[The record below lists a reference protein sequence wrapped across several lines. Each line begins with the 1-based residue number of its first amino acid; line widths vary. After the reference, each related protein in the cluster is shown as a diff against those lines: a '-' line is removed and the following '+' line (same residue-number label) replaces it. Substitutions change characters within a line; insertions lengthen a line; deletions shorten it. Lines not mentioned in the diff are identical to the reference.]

1 MGAFYFVEQPFMA
14 MESAF
19 PRPRFCRQQRSPCH
33 QRRQQCRR
41 MPSYANSMDQ
51 LMEEARRQA
60 LLEQNRTSEALAM
73 QNFLSVMNDIV
84 NSFFKEENQTEVEG
98 EKKSNSENEISTSA
112 SKGESNPDKQ
122 PKNDDNKESD
132 SKQKCSHPGALKD
145 YFAAIDAIVNA
156 MSGKNQQK
164 AGEDENSNQSENV
177 TTTAEKNADQSK
189 KNEDTDEEQNNNN
202 FGEEKQPMKDF
213 LNVMDTIVGKLMT
226 HHHNEN
232 SISSE
237 EKNLCQTE
245 VVVDKLSAGGNVD
258 DNNVDQTIKIKTPTE
273 AKKDEPPKKEQ
284 VFNSTE
290 NEVAQEVLKNQP
302 RSYIQ
307 QVSQQKRLLTQV
319 YVDENL
325 DRVQI
330 QIEFLGYDLKPE
342 NLDVQVVKNDV
353 LLVKAEKNDQK
364 ILERKFK
371 LSAKCQ
377 LDNIQP
383 KFNAGGAADEN
394 SEQEEDSNIT
404 QTLNILVPKVDVK
417 KTVNIPINT
426 TTSSTTEE

>member
-1 MGAFYFVEQPFMA
+1 MAFYFVEQPFMA
-14 MESAF
+14 MESTF
-19 PRPRFCRQQRSPCH
+19 PSPRFCRQQRSPCH

-51 LMEEARRQA
+51 LMEEARRQV

-73 QNFLSVMNDIV
+73 QNFLGVMNGIV

-98 EKKSNSENEISTSA
+98 EKNSNSENEISTSA

-122 PKNDDNKESD
+122 PKNDDTKESD

-164 AGEDENSNQSENV
+164 TGE
-177 TTTAEKNADQSK
+177 EKNSVENGNSTPEKTA
-189 KNEDTDEEQNNNN
+189 DEEQNNNN
-202 FGEEKQPMKDF
+202 FGEEKQQPMKDF

-232 SISSE
+232 SISE
-237 EKNLCQTE
+237 EKNLRQTE

-258 DNNVDQTIKIKTPTE
+258 DNNVDQTIKTPTE
-273 AKKDEPPKKEQ
+273 VEKDEPKKEQ

-302 RSYIQ
+302 RSSIQ
-307 QVSQQKRLLTQV
+307 QVSQQQKRLLTQV

-330 QIEFLGYDLKPE
+330 QIEFSGYDLKPE
-342 NLDVQVVKNDV
+342 DLDVQVVNNDI

-364 ILERKFK
+364 IFERKFK
-371 LSAKCQ
+371 LPAKCQ
-377 LDNIQP
+377 MDNIRP

-426 TTSSTTEE
+426 TTSTTEE

>member
-1 MGAFYFVEQPFMA
+1 MGG
-14 MESAF
+14 
-19 PRPRFCRQQRSPCH
+19 
-33 QRRQQCRR
+33 
-41 MPSYANSMDQ
+41 
-51 LMEEARRQA
+51 
-60 LLEQNRTSEALAM
+60 
-73 QNFLSVMNDIV
+73 VMNGIV
-84 NSFFKEENQTEVEG
+84 DSFFKGDQQHPSEVEG

-122 PKNDDNKESD
+122 PKNDDIKEFD

-156 MSGKNQQK
+156 MSDKNQRK
-164 AGEDENSNQSENV
+164 TDEEEENSVENGNS
-177 TTTAEKNADQSK
+177 TPEKTA
-189 KNEDTDEEQNNNN
+189 DEEQNNNN
-202 FGEEKQPMKDF
+202 FGEEKQQPMKDF

-232 SISSE
+232 SISE
-237 EKNLCQTE
+237 EKNLRQTE
-245 VVVDKLSAGGNVD
+245 VVVDKLSAGGNAD

-273 AKKDEPPKKEQ
+273 AEKDEPPKKEQ

-302 RSYIQ
+302 RSSSQ
-307 QVSQQKRLLTQV
+307 QVSQQQKRLLTQV
-319 YVDENL
+319 HVDENL

-330 QIEFLGYDLKPE
+330 QIEFSGYDLKAE
-342 NLDVQVVKNDV
+342 DLDVQVVNNDI
-353 LLVKAEKNDQK
+353 LLVKAENNDQK
-364 ILERKFK
+364 IFERKFK
-371 LSAKCQ
+371 LPAKCQ
-377 LDNIQP
+377 MDNIKP

-426 TTSSTTEE
+426 TTSTTEE

>member
-1 MGAFYFVEQPFMA
+1 MAFYFVEQPFMA

-19 PRPRFCRQQRSPCH
+19 PSPRFCRQQRSPCH

-51 LMEEARRQA
+51 LMEEARRQV

-73 QNFLSVMNDIV
+73 QNFLGVMNGIV
-84 NSFFKEENQTEVEG
+84 DSFLKGDHKNETEVVG
-98 EKKSNSENEISTSA
+98 ERKSNSENEISASA
-112 SKGESNPDKQ
+112 SKGESNQDNA
-122 PKNDDNKESD
+122 PKNDDTKESN

-156 MSGKNQQK
+156 MSGKNQRK
-164 AGEDENSNQSENV
+164 TGEEENSAENG
-177 TTTAEKNADQSK
+177 TSTPEKTA
-189 KNEDTDEEQNNNN
+189 DEEQNNNN
-202 FGEEKQPMKDF
+202 FVEEKQPMKDF

-232 SISSE
+232 SISE
-237 EKNLCQTE
+237 EKNLRQTE

-273 AKKDEPPKKEQ
+273 AKNDEPPKKEQ

-302 RSYIQ
+302 RSSIQ

-319 YVDENL
+319 HVDENL

-330 QIEFLGYDLKPE
+330 QIEFSGYDLKPE
-342 NLDVQVVKNDV
+342 NLDVQVVNNDI

-364 ILERKFK
+364 IFERKFK

-383 KFNAGGAADEN
+383 KFNDGGADADEN
-394 SEQEEDSNIT
+394 SEQEEASNIT

-426 TTSSTTEE
+426 ATTSTTEE

>member
-1 MGAFYFVEQPFMA
+1 MAFYFVDQPFLA

-19 PRPRFCRQQRSPCH
+19 PSPRFCRQQRSPCH

-51 LMEEARRQA
+51 LMEEARRQV

-73 QNFLSVMNDIV
+73 QNFLSVMNGIV

-98 EKKSNSENEISTSA
+98 EKNSNSENEISTSA
-112 SKGESNPDKQ
+112 SKSDSNLDKQ
-122 PKNDDNKESD
+122 PKNDDTKESD

-164 AGEDENSNQSENV
+164 TGEDENSVENGNS
-177 TTTAEKNADQSK
+177 TPEKTA
-189 KNEDTDEEQNNNN
+189 DEEQNNNN

-237 EKNLCQTE
+237 EKNLRQTE
-245 VVVDKLSAGGNVD
+245 VVVDKLSA
-258 DNNVDQTIKIKTPTE
+258 DQAIKIKTPTE
-273 AKKDEPPKKEQ
+273 AEKDEPQKKEQ

-302 RSYIQ
+302 RSSIQ
-307 QVSQQKRLLTQV
+307 QVSQQQKRLLTQV

-330 QIEFLGYDLKPE
+330 QIEFSGYDLKPE
-342 NLDVQVVKNDV
+342 DLDVQVVNNDI

-364 ILERKFK
+364 IFERKFK
-371 LSAKCQ
+371 LPAKCQ

-426 TTSSTTEE
+426 TTSTTEE

>member
-1 MGAFYFVEQPFMA
+1 MGG
-14 MESAF
+14 
-19 PRPRFCRQQRSPCH
+19 
-33 QRRQQCRR
+33 
-41 MPSYANSMDQ
+41 
-51 LMEEARRQA
+51 
-60 LLEQNRTSEALAM
+60 
-73 QNFLSVMNDIV
+73 VMNGIV
-84 NSFFKEENQTEVEG
+84 DSFFKGDQQHPSEVEG

-122 PKNDDNKESD
+122 PKNDDIKEFD

-156 MSGKNQQK
+156 MSDKNQRK
-164 AGEDENSNQSENV
+164 TDEEENSVENGNSN
-177 TTTAEKNADQSK
+177 TPEKTA
-189 KNEDTDEEQNNNN
+189 DEEQNNNN
-202 FGEEKQPMKDF
+202 FGEEKQQPMKDF
-213 LNVMDTIVGKLMT
+213 LNVMDTIVGKLMP

-232 SISSE
+232 SISE
-237 EKNLCQTE
+237 EKNLRQTE
-245 VVVDKLSAGGNVD
+245 VVVDKLSAGGNAD

-273 AKKDEPPKKEQ
+273 AKNDEPKKEQ

-302 RSYIQ
+302 RSSIQ
-307 QVSQQKRLLTQV
+307 QVSQQQKRLLTQV

-330 QIEFLGYDLKPE
+330 QIEFSGYDLKPE
-342 NLDVQVVKNDV
+342 DLDVQVVNNDI

-364 ILERKFK
+364 IFERKFK
-371 LSAKCQ
+371 LPTKCQ
-377 LDNIQP
+377 MDNIKP
-383 KFNAGGAADEN
+383 KFNDGGVADEN

-426 TTSSTTEE
+426 TTSTTEE

>member
-1 MGAFYFVEQPFMA
+1 MG
-14 MESAF
+14 
-19 PRPRFCRQQRSPCH
+19 
-33 QRRQQCRR
+33 
-41 MPSYANSMDQ
+41 
-51 LMEEARRQA
+51 
-60 LLEQNRTSEALAM
+60 AM
-73 QNFLSVMNDIV
+73 QNFLGVMNGIV
-84 NSFFKEENQTEVEG
+84 DCFFKEENQTEVEG

-122 PKNDDNKESD
+122 PKNDDTKESD
-132 SKQKCSHPGALKD
+132 SKRKCSHSGALKD

-164 AGEDENSNQSENV
+164 TGEDENSVENGNS
-177 TTTAEKNADQSK
+177 TTPEKTA
-189 KNEDTDEEQNNNN
+189 DEEQKNDN
-202 FGEEKQPMKDF
+202 FAEEKQQPMKDF

-232 SISSE
+232 SISD
-237 EKNLCQTE
+237 EKNLRQTE
-245 VVVDKLSAGGNVD
+245 VVVDKLSAGGNAD

-273 AKKDEPPKKEQ
+273 AEKDEKDEPKKEQ

-302 RSYIQ
+302 RSSSQ

-319 YVDENL
+319 HVDENL

-330 QIEFLGYDLKPE
+330 QIEFSGYDLKPE
-342 NLDVQVVKNDV
+342 DLDVQVVNNDI

-364 ILERKFK
+364 IFERKFK
-371 LSAKCQ
+371 LPAKCQ
-377 LDNIQP
+377 MDNIKP
-383 KFNAGGAADEN
+383 KFNVGGVADEN
-394 SEQEEDSNIT
+394 SEQEEASNIT

-417 KTVNIPINT
+417 KTVNVPINT
-426 TTSSTTEE
+426 TTSTTEE

>member
-1 MGAFYFVEQPFMA
+1 MAFYFVEQPFMA

-19 PRPRFCRQQRSPCH
+19 PSPRFCRQQRSPCH

-51 LMEEARRQA
+51 LMEEARRQV

-73 QNFLSVMNDIV
+73 QNFLGMMNGIV
-84 NSFFKEENQTEVEG
+84 DSFLKGDQKNETEVER
-98 EKKSNSENEISTSA
+98 EKKSNSENEISASA
-112 SKGESNPDKQ
+112 SKGESNPDNV
-122 PKNDDNKESD
+122 PKNDDTKESN

-164 AGEDENSNQSENV
+164 TVEEENSVKNGNSTPEK
-177 TTTAEKNADQSK
+177 TA
-189 KNEDTDEEQNNNN
+189 DEEQKNDN
-202 FGEEKQPMKDF
+202 FGEEKQQPMKDF

-232 SISSE
+232 SISE
-237 EKNLCQTE
+237 EKNLRQTE

-273 AKKDEPPKKEQ
+273 AKNDEPPKKEQ

-302 RSYIQ
+302 RSSIQ
-307 QVSQQKRLLTQV
+307 QVSQRQKRLLTQV
-319 YVDENL
+319 HVDENL

-330 QIEFLGYDLKPE
+330 QIEFSGYDLKPE
-342 NLDVQVVKNDV
+342 NLDVQVVNNDI

-364 ILERKFK
+364 IFERKFK

-383 KFNAGGAADEN
+383 KFNDDGAADEN
-394 SEQEEDSNIT
+394 SEQEEASNIT

-426 TTSSTTEE
+426 TSTTTEE

>member
-1 MGAFYFVEQPFMA
+1 MAFYFVDQPFMA

-19 PRPRFCRQQRSPCH
+19 PSPRFCRQQRSPCH

-51 LMEEARRQA
+51 LMEEARRQV

-73 QNFLSVMNDIV
+73 QNFLGVMNGIV

-98 EKKSNSENEISTSA
+98 EKNSNSENEISTSA
-112 SKGESNPDKQ
+112 SKGESNLDKQ
-122 PKNDDNKESD
+122 PKNDDTKESD

-156 MSGKNQQK
+156 MSKNQQK
-164 AGEDENSNQSENV
+164 TGEDENSVENGNS
-177 TTTAEKNADQSK
+177 TPEKTA
-189 KNEDTDEEQNNNN
+189 DEEQNNNN
-202 FGEEKQPMKDF
+202 FVEEKQQPMKDF

-232 SISSE
+232 SISE
-237 EKNLCQTE
+237 EKNLRQTE

-258 DNNVDQTIKIKTPTE
+258 DNNVDQTIKTPTE
-273 AKKDEPPKKEQ
+273 VEKDEPKKEQ

-290 NEVAQEVLKNQP
+290 NEVPQEVLKNQP
-302 RSYIQ
+302 RSSIQ
-307 QVSQQKRLLTQV
+307 QVSQQQKRLLTQV

-330 QIEFLGYDLKPE
+330 QIEFSGYDLKPE
-342 NLDVQVVKNDV
+342 DLDVQVVNNDI

-364 ILERKFK
+364 IFERKFK
-371 LSAKCQ
+371 LPAKCQ
-377 LDNIQP
+377 MDNIQP

-426 TTSSTTEE
+426 TTSTTEE

>member
-1 MGAFYFVEQPFMA
+1 MAFYFVDQPFLA

-19 PRPRFCRQQRSPCH
+19 PSPRFCRQQRSPCH

-51 LMEEARRQA
+51 LMEEARRQV

-73 QNFLSVMNDIV
+73 QNFLGVMNGIV
-84 NSFFKEENQTEVEG
+84 DSFLKGGQKNETEVEG
-98 EKKSNSENEISTSA
+98 EKKSNSENEISASA
-112 SKGESNPDKQ
+112 SKDESNPDNV
-122 PKNDDNKESD
+122 PKIDDTKESD

-156 MSGKNQQK
+156 MSDKNQRK
-164 AGEDENSNQSENV
+164 TDEEENSVENGNS
-177 TTTAEKNADQSK
+177 TPEKTA
-189 KNEDTDEEQNNNN
+189 DEEQNNNN
-202 FGEEKQPMKDF
+202 FGEEKQQPMKDF

-232 SISSE
+232 SISE
-237 EKNLCQTE
+237 EKNLRQTE
-245 VVVDKLSAGGNVD
+245 VVVDKLSAGGNAD

-302 RSYIQ
+302 RSSIQ
-307 QVSQQKRLLTQV
+307 QVSQQQKRLLTQV
-319 YVDENL
+319 HVDENL

-330 QIEFLGYDLKPE
+330 QIEFSGYDLKPE
-342 NLDVQVVKNDV
+342 DLDVQVVNNDI

-364 ILERKFK
+364 IFERKFK
-371 LSAKCQ
+371 LPAKCQ

-426 TTSSTTEE
+426 TTSTTEE

>member
-1 MGAFYFVEQPFMA
+1 MAFYFVDQPFLA

-19 PRPRFCRQQRSPCH
+19 PSPRFCRQQRSPCH

-51 LMEEARRQA
+51 LMEEARRQV

-73 QNFLSVMNDIV
+73 QNFLSVMNGIV

-98 EKKSNSENEISTSA
+98 EKNSNSENEISTSA
-112 SKGESNPDKQ
+112 SKSDSNLDKQ
-122 PKNDDNKESD
+122 PKNDDTKESD

-164 AGEDENSNQSENV
+164 TGEDENSVENGNS
-177 TTTAEKNADQSK
+177 TPEKTA
-189 KNEDTDEEQNNNN
+189 DEEQNNNN
-202 FGEEKQPMKDF
+202 FGEEKQQPMKDF

-245 VVVDKLSAGGNVD
+245 VVVDKLSAGGNAD

-273 AKKDEPPKKEQ
+273 AEKDEPPKKEQ

-302 RSYIQ
+302 RSSIQ
-307 QVSQQKRLLTQV
+307 QVSQQQKRLLTQV

-330 QIEFLGYDLKPE
+330 QIEFSGYDLKPE
-342 NLDVQVVKNDV
+342 DLDVQVVNNNI

-364 ILERKFK
+364 IFERKFK
-371 LSAKCQ
+371 LPAKCQ
-377 LDNIQP
+377 MDNIQP
-383 KFNAGGAADEN
+383 KFNDGGVADEN

-426 TTSSTTEE
+426 TTSTTEE

>member
-1 MGAFYFVEQPFMA
+1 MAFYFVEQPFMA

-19 PRPRFCRQQRSPCH
+19 PSPRFCRQQRSPCH

-51 LMEEARRQA
+51 LMEEARRQV

-73 QNFLSVMNDIV
+73 QDFLGIMNGIV
-84 NSFFKEENQTEVEG
+84 DSFLKGDQKNETEVER
-98 EKKSNSENEISTSA
+98 EKKSNSENEISASA
-112 SKGESNPDKQ
+112 SKGESNPDNV
-122 PKNDDNKESD
+122 PKNDDTKESN

-164 AGEDENSNQSENV
+164 TGEDENSVENGNS
-177 TTTAEKNADQSK
+177 TPEKTA
-189 KNEDTDEEQNNNN
+189 DEEQNNNN
-202 FGEEKQPMKDF
+202 FGEEKQQPMKDF

-232 SISSE
+232 SISE
-237 EKNLCQTE
+237 EKNLRQTE
-245 VVVDKLSAGGNVD
+245 VVVDKLSAGGNAD

-302 RSYIQ
+302 RSSIQ
-307 QVSQQKRLLTQV
+307 QVSQQQKRLLTQV

-330 QIEFLGYDLKPE
+330 QIEFSGYDLKPE
-342 NLDVQVVKNDV
+342 DLDVQVVNNDI

-364 ILERKFK
+364 IFERKFK
-371 LSAKCQ
+371 LPAKCQ

-426 TTSSTTEE
+426 TTSTTEE

>member
-1 MGAFYFVEQPFMA
+1 MG
-14 MESAF
+14 
-19 PRPRFCRQQRSPCH
+19 
-33 QRRQQCRR
+33 
-41 MPSYANSMDQ
+41 
-51 LMEEARRQA
+51 
-60 LLEQNRTSEALAM
+60 
-73 QNFLSVMNDIV
+73 
-84 NSFFKEENQTEVEG
+84 
-98 EKKSNSENEISTSA
+98 KKSNSENEISTSA

-122 PKNDDNKESD
+122 PKNVDIKEFD

-156 MSGKNQQK
+156 MSDKNQRK
-164 AGEDENSNQSENV
+164 TDEEENSVKNGNSNTPEK
-177 TTTAEKNADQSK
+177 TA
-189 KNEDTDEEQNNNN
+189 DEEQNNNN
-202 FGEEKQPMKDF
+202 FGEEKQQPMKDF

-232 SISSE
+232 SISE
-237 EKNLCQTE
+237 EQNLRQTE
-245 VVVDKLSAGGNVD
+245 VVVDKLSAGGNAD

-273 AKKDEPPKKEQ
+273 AKKDEPPKEEQ

-302 RSYIQ
+302 RSSIQ

-342 NLDVQVVKNDV
+342 NLDVQVVNNDV

-364 ILERKFK
+364 IFERKFK
-371 LSAKCQ
+371 LPTKCQ

-426 TTSSTTEE
+426 TTSTTEES